1 MASASTWPKSA
12 APHSTIETPR
22 RPRGVAVFVVTAAL
36 LALLCQ
42 RLLAHGYMS
51 DDAMAQY
58 AKLLLLRDAAGF
70 RTEYLGFLYAQASL
84 YLGLL
89 IGGVPGLSTP
99 LLPYLVDVLAGA
111 AMVTLLWRDLAAGL
125 GRAWAWG
132 LCAALVLQPF
142 FLWPTLSGNNQ
153 GLGLLVFYLTCRA
166 LRHFRGDPEAFAY
179 LRLALG
185 LCLLFF
191 VDERACFLAVA
202 MAPWLG
208 LIAPEGMLRRAPLSF
223 YLVCYLPFLF
233 AVATWMYLNY
243 LFFGDALLFVRD
255 QHSAFRG
262 SYAQAALQPWL
273 QQAMARPWWPPLYLA
288 LAGLVTTPLLLL
300 VRRTRL
306 GNTWRWVLVAT
317 VTVIGAG
324 TLAAWARFSA
334 QPLDFL
340 ALMVVPAALVLGDLR
355 RELRWPAL
363 ALLLLGAAAS
373 GWVIAQT
380 AASTTRDWATALRAP
395 VAPRHPDEARLGVWL
410 AEARLPTLLDDRAG
424 YAVIVARG
432 DAQGLILPFDPRF
445 KRALDD
451 PRQMPAQVVVA
462 DPASQAGVLDSVN
475 RRLPQ
480 LWQQGLPGY
489 SLVYRQGSY
498 RVWRRSP

>member
-1 MASASTWPKSA
+1 
-12 APHSTIETPR
+12 
-22 RPRGVAVFVVTAAL
+22 
-36 LALLCQ
+36 
-42 RLLAHGYMS
+42 
-51 DDAMAQY
+51 
-58 AKLLLLRDAAGF
+58 
-70 RTEYLGFLYAQASL
+70 
-84 YLGLL
+84 
-89 IGGVPGLSTP
+89 
-99 LLPYLVDVLAGA
+99 
-111 AMVTLLWRDLAAGL
+111 
-125 GRAWAWG
+125 
-132 LCAALVLQPF
+132 
-142 FLWPTLSGNNQ
+142 
-153 GLGLLVFYLTCRA
+153 
-166 LRHFRGDPEAFAY
+166 
-179 LRLALG
+179 
-185 LCLLFF
+185 
-191 VDERACFLAVA
+191 

-208 LIAPEGMLRRAPLSF
+208 VIAPQGMLRRAPLSF

-306 GNTWRWVLVAT
+306 SNTWRWVLVAT

-363 ALLLLGAAAS
+363 ALLLLGAVAS

-395 VAPRHPDEARLGVWL
+395 VPPRHPDEARLGAWL